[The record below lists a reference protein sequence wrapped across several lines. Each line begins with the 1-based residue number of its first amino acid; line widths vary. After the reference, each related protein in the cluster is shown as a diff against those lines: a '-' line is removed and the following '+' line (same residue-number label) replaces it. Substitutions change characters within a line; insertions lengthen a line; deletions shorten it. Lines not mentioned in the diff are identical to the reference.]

1 MPINLN
7 NISAKQNVIYAPNWF
22 DSKIT
27 GKGKTRGLLC
37 IDKNPGMLPKDAP
50 ETFSMPRTNR
60 KRTIR
65 NGNVELSI
73 FPMNIYTDD
82 SDNLM
87 HALPIPNR
95 KNMCL
100 AATTP
105 KGDKVYL
112 DLMANTIAVEK
123 TDISTSQAS
132 QGTQTVSTIEYRM
145 NIYVTN
151 TTDTVTADAKD
162 ISRFSLYQLPGYDVV
177 NNGSL
182 CLSYKTCN
190 PIKTIN
196 YIISSLS
203 STTWKWN
210 TDAINDWIQSLS
222 AYDIVCRQSE
232 IWQTKTAENIDA
244 LAHAVINAM
253 ANGDK
258 TAFAIFAA
266 EIRRLE
272 GYSISLDIYKNIYT
286 NLKNTFSEKEVTD
299 LCKQNLNLLMS
310 DTLNHLES
318 QKTNLQHITTPQ
330 NDTFN
335 WTPYSP
341 EQKLA
346 IKCEAPLVL
355 VQAGA
360 GTGKSHAILGRIAY
374 MCNIGINPKDIMVLS
389 FTNAAADN
397 INAKNPNVHSMTI
410 ARMIHT
416 IYETNFPTHT
426 LSSIDTIRN
435 SIDIYYPDFTTRP
448 AYINEFKSCL
458 TAIIKNDSNAFTRA
472 NNFVEDHY
480 DEVMDIL
487 NTIKQTSLE
496 LEIIIC
502 YQSIDSLKEPPEVAS
517 KYLIIDEVQDN
528 SIFEFIYT
536 LKYVDKHKESLFI
549 VGDSSQTLY
558 EFRASNPKALNI
570 MESSGVFETF
580 RLQTNYRSKQD
591 ILTFANVLLRNIEAN
606 QFAGI
611 QLHANS
617 LAKITKTSFQKNVK
631 LKYCQLRKQGD
642 FRDTFDSLLTQH
654 VKRYIDSKVKYNE
667 PVAFLA
673 YKRDTVKQVQKWLEE
688 HYPDKK
694 IANIMPDRIKNQ
706 TLLSN
711 FIRGYW
717 DEAKFMPTQTIVTDI
732 GREIKLKLGYLNR
745 KNSAIAEQLAL
756 RAISKWQTHAD
767 PIVNAWLN
775 QYANGQLTKSEI
787 LNLIKEDMISYEIN
801 TNAIRQSVLSTK
813 NEQNKQQNIDDADF
827 ILSTIHSA
835 KGLEFPNAVIIYKDE
850 NHMGEEEKRM
860 YYVAL
865 TRAMQSEFILAYNTV
880 KSPQIEADYNAIINS
895 LSQPQPTTNAS

>member
-7 NISAKQNVIYAPNWF
+7 NISTKQSVLYAPNWF

-37 IDKNPGMLPKDAP
+37 IDKNPGMIPKETPESFSAP
-50 ETFSMPRTNR
+50 KTNR
-60 KRTIR
+60 KRTMR
-65 NGNVELSI
+65 NGNVEMSI
-73 FPMNIYTDD
+73 FPMNVYIDD
-82 SDNLM
+82 SYSLM
-87 HALPIPNR
+87 HKFPIPDR
-95 KNMCL
+95 KHMCL
-100 AATTP
+100 AATTY

-112 DLMANTIAVEK
+112 DLMANTIAIEK
-123 TDISTSQAS
+123 TDTSTSQAAQS
-132 QGTQTVSTIEYRM
+132 TKTVSTIEYKL
-145 NIYVTN
+145 NIYITN
-151 TTDTVTADAKD
+151 DTDTATANAKFID
-162 ISRFSLYQLPGYDVV
+162 QFPLYQLTGYEVT

-182 CLSYKTCN
+182 CLYCKTCN

-196 YIISSLS
+196 NIISKLFP
-203 STTWKWN
+203 STWTWD
-210 TDAINDWIQSLS
+210 TAAINDWIQNLS
-222 AYDIVCRQSE
+222 AYDVVCKQSE
-232 IWQTKTAENIDA
+232 LWQTKTAENINA
-244 LAHAVINAM
+244 LAQAVIAETR
-253 ANGDK
+253 NGNK
-258 TAFAIFAA
+258 FAFPIFAS
-266 EIRRLE
+266 EVRRLE

-286 NLKNTFSEKEVTD
+286 CLKTSFSAKDVTY

-318 QKTNLQHITTPQ
+318 QKSSLQHITAPQ

-346 IKCEAPLVL
+346 IKSEEPLVL

-360 GTGKSHAILGRIAY
+360 GTGKSHAILGRIDY

-416 IYETNFPTHT
+416 IYESNFPTHM

-458 TAIIKNDSNAFTRA
+458 TAIIKNDSNAFTRT

-502 YQSIDSLKEPPEVAS
+502 YQSIDSLKEPADVAS

-606 QFAGI
+606 QFANI

-642 FRDTFDSLLTQH
+642 FRDTFDSLMTQH
-654 VKRYIDSKVKYNE
+654 VKRYIDSKTKYNE

-673 YKRDTVKQVQKWLEE
+673 YKRDTIKQVQKWLEE
-688 HYPDKK
+688 HYPDK
-694 IANIMPDRIKNQ
+694 NIVSLVPDRMKNQ

-711 FIRGYW
+711 FIRNYW

-732 GREIKLKLGYLNR
+732 GREIKIKLGYLNR

-756 RAISKWQTHAD
+756 RAISDWQTHAD
-767 PIVNAWLN
+767 PIVNAWLK
-775 QYANGQLTKSEI
+775 QYANGQLTKDAI

-801 TNAIRQSVLSTK
+801 TNAIRQSVLSAK

-835 KGLEFPNAVIIYKDE
+835 KGLEFPNTVVIYKDE
-850 NHMGEEEKRM
+850 NNMGEEEKRM

-895 LSQPQPTTNAS
+895 LSQPAKPTP

>member
-1 MPINLN
+1 MPINLT
-7 NISAKQNVIYAPNWF
+7 NISASPTAIYAPNWF

-37 IDKNPGMLPKDAP
+37 IDKNPNMIPANTP
-50 ETFSMPRTNR
+50 ETFSLPRTNR
-60 KRTIR
+60 KRTMR
-65 NGNVELSI
+65 NGNIEISV

-82 SDNLM
+82 SYNILKT
-87 HALPIPNR
+87 LPIPDR
-95 KNMCL
+95 KQMCL
-100 AATTP
+100 AATNS
-105 KGDKVYL
+105 K
-112 DLMANTIAVEK
+112 NTIYFNIAANAIAIEK
-123 TDISTSQAS
+123 TDVTSTQANQS
-132 QGTQTVSTIEYRM
+132 TKTTSTIEYRLEM
-145 NIYVTN
+145 YITN
-151 TTDTVTADAKD
+151 DTDTVTTNADEIGKYSSWTVTTA
-162 ISRFSLYQLPGYDVV
+162 DVSQS
-177 NNGSL
+177 GSI
-182 CLSYKTCN
+182 CLSCKTCN

-196 YIISSLS
+196 GIISSM
-203 STTWKWN
+203 STIPWRAKE
-210 TDAINDWIQSLS
+210 INDWVQNLS
-222 AYDIVCRQSE
+222 AYEIVCKQSE
-232 IWQTKTAENIDA
+232 LWQTQTAKHIDA
-244 LAHAVINAM
+244 LAAAVVNS
-253 ANGDK
+253 NVYTQD
-258 TAFAIFAA
+258 FRNRIFVS

-272 GYSISLDIYKNIYT
+272 GYGISLDIYKDIYDC
-286 NLKNTFSEKEVTD
+286 LKKHFSEKDVSFF
-299 LCKQNLNLLMS
+299 CKQNLNLLMS

-318 QKTNLQHITTPQ
+318 QKSSLQHINTPQ

-346 IKCEAPLVL
+346 IKSEAPLVL

-360 GTGKSHAILGRIAY
+360 GTGKSHAILGRIDY
-374 MCNIGINPKDIMVLS
+374 MCNIGIDPKDIMVLS

-397 INAKNPNVHSMTI
+397 IKAKNPNVHSMTI

-416 IYETNFPTHT
+416 IYEANFPTHM

-435 SIDIYYPDFTTRP
+435 AIDIYYPNFDTRP
-448 AYINEFKSCL
+448 TYISDFKRCL
-458 TAIIKNDSNAFTRA
+458 TAIIKNDSNAFTRT
-472 NNFVEDHY
+472 NNFIEEHY

-487 NTIKQTSLE
+487 DTIKQTSLE

-502 YQSIDSLKEPPEVAS
+502 YQSIDKLNEPAEVAS

-606 QFAGI
+606 QFANI

-642 FRDTFDSLLTQH
+642 FHDVFDSLMTQH
-654 VKRYIDSKVKYNE
+654 VKRYIDSKTKYNE

-673 YKRDTVKQVQKWLEE
+673 YKRDTINQIQTWLNE

-694 IANIMPDRIKNQ
+694 IANLVPDRLKNQ
-706 TLLSN
+706 TLLSH
-711 FIRGYW
+711 FIKNYW

-732 GREIKLKLGYLNR
+732 GREIKLKLGYINR
-745 KNSAIAEQLAL
+745 KNSAVAEQLAL
-756 RAISKWQTHAD
+756 KAIYNWQTHAD
-767 PIVNAWLN
+767 PIVNAWLK
-775 QYANGQLTKSEI
+775 QYANGQLTKDEI
-787 LNLIKEDMISYEIN
+787 LNMIKEDMISYEIN
-801 TNAIRQSVLSTK
+801 TNAIRQSVLSAK

-835 KGLEFPNAVIIYKDE
+835 KGLEFPNTVVIYKDE
-850 NHMGEEEKRM
+850 NNMGEEEKRM

-895 LSQPQPTTNAS
+895 LSQPAKPTP